1 MYAQNVS
8 EVVRSCKCMHLGGK
22 CVLLR
27 EVVSLV
33 QECPRGSTM

>member
-1 MYAQNVS
+1 
-8 EVVRSCKCMHLGGK
+8 MHLSGK

-33 QECPRGSTM
+33 QECPRLQRGSTV

>member
-1 MYAQNVS
+1 
-8 EVVRSCKCMHLGGK
+8 MHLSGK

-33 QECPRGSTM
+33 QSALDYRGVPLCEYVHNIQYTLP